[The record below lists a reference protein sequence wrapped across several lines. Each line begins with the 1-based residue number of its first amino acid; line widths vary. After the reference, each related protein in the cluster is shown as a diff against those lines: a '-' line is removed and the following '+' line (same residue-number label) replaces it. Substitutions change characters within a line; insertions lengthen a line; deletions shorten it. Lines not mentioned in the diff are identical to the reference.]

1 MTHQETTNHDWL
13 KANLR
18 LAWLLVIVA
27 SFLLLASLSVY
38 GIAERFAGSVSVAV
52 FIFSAVLGILSFI
65 IGYVAFAAMQSR
77 VFLEDSQVMV
87 RVGPALVEKLP
98 LDAVECFFLGSQP
111 LDRAGDPVAA
121 DQAAFRVGTLV
132 VRVAERYGHLA
143 SGRRGP
149 WARWE
154 DGYLVVDGR
163 WSEPLVVETLRR
175 INGRLAVAKRQPV
188 IDPCS
193 PSGASEGCCG

>member
-1 MTHQETTNHDWL
+1 MTHQETRNYDWL

-18 LAWLLVIVA
+18 LAWLLAIIA

-38 GIAERFAGSVSVAV
+38 GIAERFTGSVSVV
-52 FIFSAVLGILSFI
+52 VVLFSTALGILSFI
-65 IGYVAFAAMQSR
+65 VGYVAFAATQSR
-77 VFLEDSQVMV
+77 VFLEDAQVMI
-87 RVGPALVEKLP
+87 RLGPAVVEKLP

-111 LDRAGDPVAA
+111 LDRSGDPVAA

-163 WSEPLVVETLRR
+163 WSEPLVVDTLRR

-193 PSGASEGCCG
+193 SSRASEGCCG

>member
-1 MTHQETTNHDWL
+1 MTHPETRNDDWL
-13 KANLR
+13 RANLR
-18 LAWLLVIVA
+18 LAGLLAAVA
-27 SFLLLASLSVY
+27 SFLFLSSLAVC
-38 GIAERFAGSVSVAV
+38 GIAVWTSGGISVLP
-52 FIFSAVLGILSFI
+52 FLCSAVLGILACI
-65 IGYVAFAAMQSR
+65 IGCLAFTAKQGR
-77 VFLEDSQVMV
+77 VLLEDSDLLV
-87 RVGPALVEKLP
+87 RLGPASIERLP

-111 LDRAGDPVAA
+111 LDRSGEPVAS
-121 DQAAFRVGTLV
+121 DEAAFRVGTLV

-188 IDPCS
+188 VDPCMS
-193 PSGASEGCCG
+193 SGASEGCCG

>member
-1 MTHQETTNHDWL
+1 VWN
-13 KANLR
+13 
-18 LAWLLVIVA
+18 
-27 SFLLLASLSVY
+27 S
-38 GIAERFAGSVSVAV
+38 GGVSVVA
-52 FIFSAVLGILSFI
+52 FLCSAGLGMLACF
-65 IGYVAFAAMQSR
+65 IGYVAFTAKQGR
-77 VFLEDSQVMV
+77 IFLQDSELMV
-87 RVGPALVEKLP
+87 RIGPASIEKLP

-111 LDRAGDPVAA
+111 LDRSGDPVASEE
-121 DQAAFRVGTLV
+121 AAFRVGTLV

-149 WARWE
+149 WACWE

-188 IDPCS
+188 VDPCVS
-193 PSGASEGCCG
+193 SGASEGCCG

>member
-1 MTHQETTNHDWL
+1 MTHQETRNHDWL

-18 LAWLLVIVA
+18 LAWLLAIIA

-38 GIAERFAGSVSVAV
+38 GIAGRFAGSVPVV
-52 FIFSAVLGILSFI
+52 VILLSAVLGILSFI
-65 IGYVAFAAMQSR
+65 IGYVAFTAMQSR
-77 VFLEDSQVMV
+77 VFLKDSHVVV
-87 RVGPALVEKLP
+87 RVSPASVEKLP

-111 LDRAGDPVAA
+111 LDHSGNPVAA

-143 SGRRGP
+143 GGRRSP

-193 PSGASEGCCG
+193 SSGASEGCCG

>member
-1 MTHQETTNHDWL
+1 MTHREKRNHNWL

-18 LAWLLVIVA
+18 LAGLLAVVA
-27 SFLLLASLSVY
+27 SFFFLSSLAVC
-38 GIAERFAGSVSVAV
+38 GIAVWNSGGVSVVA
-52 FIFSAVLGILSFI
+52 FLCSAGLGILACL
-65 IGYVAFAAMQSR
+65 IGYVAFTAKQER
-77 VFLEDSQVMV
+77 IFVKDSEVMV
-87 RVGPALVEKLP
+87 RIGPASIEKIP

-111 LDRAGDPVAA
+111 LGRSGD
-121 DQAAFRVGTLV
+121 
-132 VRVAERYGHLA
+132 LA

-149 WARWE
+149 WACWE

-188 IDPCS
+188 VDPCVS
-193 PSGASEGCCG
+193 SGASEGCCG